1 MREILFRGFSKNLT
15 KNEWVFGD
23 LVQYSENE
31 FYILESNYKSWD
43 ILHDGI
49 LVEKESIC
57 QYTGLLDKKGNKIFE
72 GDILQEDWFQFE
84 VKYDTESAKF
94 RLKSI
99 NHYQYPSWNRGIK
112 MEIIG
117 NIHEKTKL

>member
-1 MREILFRGFSKNLT
+1 MREILFRGLSVNGNK
-15 KNEWVFGD
+15 WVYGH
-23 LVQYSENE
+23 LIYWAG
-31 FYILESNYKSWD
+31 NYQIWETEE
-43 ILHDGI
+43 DGETHNY
-49 LVEKESIC
+49 LAKPESIG
-57 QYTGLLDKKGNKIFE
+57 QFTGLLDKNGNKIFE

-84 VKYDTESAKF
+84 VIYDTESAKF